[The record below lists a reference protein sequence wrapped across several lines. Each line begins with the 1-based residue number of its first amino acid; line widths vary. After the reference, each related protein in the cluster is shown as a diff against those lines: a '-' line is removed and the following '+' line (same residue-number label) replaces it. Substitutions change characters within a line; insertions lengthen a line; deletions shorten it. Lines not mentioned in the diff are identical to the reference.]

1 MFHNFPMPDKPPQNS
16 SAPSPLPPGMHP
28 PVEHGGR
35 PHDMPPIWGMPPGVP
50 PGYPYPRYPMLQH
63 PPPGH
68 EAYLYPPYAS
78 GMPPPPVPGIPP
90 PPGMPPTPG
99 MPPPP
104 GMMPPHKHRCPPTS
118 MMRTYPGT
126 HLGGHEGSESGSE
139 DDEGPPPFF
148 VEPRGHA
155 SQRSDPRENRK
166 GGRVPW

>member
-118 MMRTYPGT
+118 MMMSAHPSAQFGDSPPSD
-126 HLGGHEGSESGSE
+126 SESEGEDTAFPTPPQNYRSQGS
-139 DDEGPPPFF
+139 GQ
-148 VEPRGHA
+148 RGK
-155 SQRSDPRENRK
+155 K
-166 GGRVPW
+166 GSSRVPW